1 MNFSTKIIFLTL
13 LSISWGRA
21 AAPVRLGAPLGWFSP
36 TRFVPRR
43 LKRPQRKRPNS
54 QKRQRPPAEAAC
66 LSLLLRHLLLLLLVL
81 VLALGRLRLP
91 LLFDLLRVILP
102 LPFEPRFL
110 SCSFFSL
117 AFSEKAEKS
126 IFGCFLG
133 ASSSSESNS
142 YGCPRMGASASTMPQ
157 VSSHDDPKRGCPS
170 GGSDGLGGT
179 QRTSSSSSSC
189 STSTPKRSSSRRVRS
204 SRMMRSSA
212 SRHCRKSSRF

>member
-1 MNFSTKIIFLTL
+1 MDRWDGS
-13 LSISWGRA
+13 
-21 AAPVRLGAPLGWFSP
+21 
-36 TRFVPRR
+36 RR
-43 LKRPQRKRPNS
+43 HDLCPGDSRGLKESGQTVKRDRGP
-54 QKRQRPPAEAAC
+54 RQRRPAC
-66 LSLLLRHLLLLLLVL
+66 LCFFDIFFFFFLSLSLLLAGSASLSSSISSVSSFPFRLNH
-81 VLALGRLRLP
+81 ARLG
-91 LLFDLLRVILP
+91 
-102 LPFEPRFL
+102 FL

-142 YGCPRMGASASTMPQ
+142 YGCPRTGASASTMPQ

-170 GGSDGLGGT
+170 GGSDGRSGT